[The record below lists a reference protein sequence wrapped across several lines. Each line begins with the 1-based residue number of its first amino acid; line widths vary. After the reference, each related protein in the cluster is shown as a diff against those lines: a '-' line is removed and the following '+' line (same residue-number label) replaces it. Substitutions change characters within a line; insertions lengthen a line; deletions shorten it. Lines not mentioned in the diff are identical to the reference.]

1 MKREI
6 DAQAE
11 CVKPEE
17 DEVAGNEDA
26 TRLVKTEPPEL
37 EDEAG
42 ELSAKKDEAEEL
54 SAKED
59 EGEAEELAAKKDED
73 EELSAKKVEG
83 EAEELAAKKDEDEE
97 LCAKKD
103 EDEAEELAETEAKKD
118 EDKEHDE
125 HDQELADYVLSVGLA
140 SADSW
145 AGTGESSGPEP
156 ASSDP
161 YV

>member
-1 MKREI
+1 MRSVSCATACDAPRVRARQVFDSDEERARAKAVKREI

-54 SAKED
+54 S
-59 EGEAEELAAKKDED
+59 
-73 EELSAKKVEG
+73 
-83 EAEELAAKKDEDEE
+83 
-97 LCAKKD
+97 AKKD